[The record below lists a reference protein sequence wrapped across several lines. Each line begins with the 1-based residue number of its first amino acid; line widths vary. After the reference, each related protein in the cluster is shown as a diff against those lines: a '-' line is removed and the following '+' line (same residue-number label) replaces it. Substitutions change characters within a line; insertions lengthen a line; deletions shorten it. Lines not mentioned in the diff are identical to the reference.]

1 VDPFENPAEGLF
13 VTSLSSNHYLVLN
26 KFPVIP
32 DHFILATKEFKEQ
45 TDLLE
50 EDDIGAAYACLA
62 SYRQEGEE
70 LFGFF
75 NSGAHSGASQ
85 PHRHIQFLPV
95 ESMRSGVG
103 EGISWN
109 VLADSL
115 KRDQDGINLPFT
127 YFAATLP
134 KGATPIQLHRIYRT
148 LYEKALKTAQQFSE
162 SSGTSFSLVKT
173 TRDNESRISYNM
185 GLTDQV
191 MVICPRVSEGLKV
204 TSKIGEIIGTVALNG
219 TVLGGTLLVK
229 SEAEWQALRSDESKL
244 VEILKAIGIPSAK
257 LADYNKRL

>member
-1 VDPFENPAEGLF
+1 VDPFETPAEGLF
-13 VTSLSSNHYLVLN
+13 VTNLSPTHYLVLN

-50 EDDIGAAYACLA
+50 EDDIGAAYACVS
-62 SYRQEGEE
+62 SYRKEGEE

-75 NSGAHSGASQ
+75 NSGPHSGASQ

-103 EGISWN
+103 DGTPWN
-109 VLADSL
+109 ILADSL
-115 KRDQDGINLPFT
+115 QRDQDGMDLPFT

-134 KGATPIQLHRIYRT
+134 DGATPSQLHKIYT
-148 LYEKALKTAQQFSE
+148 SLYEKAFKSAQQFAGSPG
-162 SSGTSFSLVKT
+162 SSFYLLETI
-173 TRDNESRISYNM
+173 RDNESRISYNM
-185 GLTDQV
+185 GLTDRV
-191 MVICPRVSEGLKV
+191 MVLCPRVSEGLEV
-204 TSKIGEIIGTVALNG
+204 TSNRDEIIGTVALNG

-229 SEAEWQALRSDESKL
+229 NEAEWRALRSDEPKL
-244 VEILKAIGIPSAK
+244 MDILKAIGIPSTK
-257 LADYNKRL
+257 ADYNERL

>member
-13 VTSLSSNHYLVLN
+13 VTNLSSTHYLVLN

-50 EDDIGAAYACLA
+50 EDDLGAAYACLA
-62 SYRQEGEE
+62 SYRKEREE

-75 NSGAHSGASQ
+75 NSGPHSGASQ

-95 ESMRSGVG
+95 ESMRIGVG
-103 EGISWN
+103 EGKSWD

-115 KRDQDGINLPFT
+115 KRDQDGTDLPFT

-134 KGATPIQLHRIYRT
+134 DGATPSQLHKIYTT
-148 LYEKALKTAQQFSE
+148 LYEKAFKSAQQFP
-162 SSGTSFSLVKT
+162 GIPGNSFSLLKT
-173 TRDNESRISYNM
+173 TRANESRISYNM
-185 GLTDQV
+185 GLTDRV
-191 MVICPRVSEGLKV
+191 MVLCPRVSEGLKV
-204 TSKIGEIIGTVALNG
+204 TSNSGEIIGTVALNG

-229 SEAEWQALRSDESKL
+229 SEGEWQALRSDESKL
-244 VEILKAIGIPSAK
+244 MDILKAIGIPSAK
-257 LADYNKRL
+257 ADHNERL